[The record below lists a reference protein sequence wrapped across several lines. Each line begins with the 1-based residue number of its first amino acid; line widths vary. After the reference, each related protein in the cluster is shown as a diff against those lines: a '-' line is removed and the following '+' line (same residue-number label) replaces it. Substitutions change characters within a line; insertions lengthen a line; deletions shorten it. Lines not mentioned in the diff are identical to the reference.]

1 MATKTTLRAEI
12 RGRRRAHRALS
23 SPQMGARSSHTD
35 QAPLPVRHRAEAGGI
50 ASQVRALASSMGG
63 VTLPALFVSTPLEPD
78 MSLALGLFP
87 RALLPVLLD
96 EAGDALGE
104 PRWGL
109 WEAGSALATPGPPPA
124 QPAGE
129 ALGSQALA
137 GADLILIPALA
148 ASEDGTR
155 LGQGGGW
162 YDRTLPHRAP
172 LGSDRGRRLRRRG
185 ARRRPDPSRTS
196 RRSHRRDHHPHANTP
211 RSRAARLTRCQT
223 FVIHI
228 SGRPFRRNFG
238 NASPNYR

>member
-12 RGRRRAHRALS
+12 RARRRARRAAAATDTITPPS
-23 SPQMGARSSHTD
+23 KTNQAHTFIH
-35 QAPLPVRHRAEAGGI
+35 HRAEAAGI

-63 VTLPALFVSTPLEPD
+63 VTLPALFAPTPLEPD
-78 MSLALGLFP
+78 LSLTLDLFP
-87 RALLPVLLD
+87 RALLPILVD

-172 LGSDRGRRLRRRG
+172 SAPIVAVVFDDEVLPGGRIPREPHDIPVD
-185 ARRRPDPSRTS
+185 AIITPTRTLHVPV
-196 RRSHRRDHHPHANTP
+196 RHA
-211 RSRAARLTRCQT
+211 
-223 FVIHI
+223 
-228 SGRPFRRNFG
+228 
-238 NASPNYR
+238 